1 VLSVAQR
8 QADLASRHS
17 PWRALTLHGLYDLA
31 EARWPER
38 PALIC
43 DERSWTYADL
53 GGWSRRLATG
63 LLNQGLKAGDH
74 VALILGNQP
83 EYVALKIALSRL
95 GTVAVPLNIHGRRS
109 DFRYLLEQSD
119 VTTLITMNRF
129 REIDY
134 LAELDGVLPARLK
147 RLFVLPTDDQPHE
160 GVGAAF
166 AELEADA
173 EAVDL
178 PAIDP
183 FGLVDLIYTS
193 GTTGDPKGVMI
204 SHDMLTRTAFASAY
218 ARAFEDARRIVFALP
233 MFHVFGYV
241 EGMLAAPWAG
251 GAIVPQVRFDAGGF
265 LAACAR
271 HRPTDALL
279 IPAMSLALI
288 DAVRSGAPRPETLR
302 AALASGGR
310 APERLWEEL
319 TDTLGIS
326 EITTGYGMTEVTAS
340 STVTRPDDPA
350 DRLLHSNGRLRDAGP
365 AAAAEPH
372 QRLVHYHVLDPE
384 TGAELP
390 PGAIGHLVARGP
402 GVTRGYYNKP
412 AETAASF
419 TPDGWLLTGD
429 LGTLDAEGY
438 VTLVGRLKESYRC
451 GGEQVL
457 PTEIEDLLTGHP
469 DILAA
474 HVVPLPDERMGE
486 VGVACLVPRA
496 GRSPDLADVDRF
508 ARARLARYKVP
519 RHYLVLDATEVPATA
534 SGRARKHLLA
544 ALAKNRIMSS

>member
-1 VLSVAQR
+1 M
-8 QADLASRHS
+8 
-17 PWRALTLHGLYDLA
+17 TLHGLYDLA
-31 EARWPER
+31 EARWSER
-38 PALIC
+38 PAIIC
-43 DERSWTYADL
+43 DERTWNYADL
-53 GGWSRRLATG
+53 GRWSRRLAAG
-63 LLNQGLKAGDH
+63 LLEQGVRTGDH

-95 GTVAVPLNIHGRRS
+95 GAVAVPLNMHGRRS

-119 VTTLITMNRF
+119 ATMLITLNRF
-129 REIDY
+129 REVDY
-134 LAELDGVLPARLK
+134 LAELDGILPAKLK
-147 RLFVLPTDDQPHE
+147 RLFVLPTDDQPRD

-173 EAVDL
+173 EAVNL
-178 PAIDP
+178 PSIDP
-183 FGLVDLIYTS
+183 HWLVDLIYTS

-218 ARAFEDARRIVFALP
+218 ARAFEDARRIIFALP

-241 EGMLAAPWAG
+241 EGMLAAPWVG
-251 GAIVPQVRFDAGGF
+251 GAIVPQVRFDSGRF

-288 DAVRSGAPRPETLR
+288 DAVRAGAPRPETLR

-310 APERLWEEL
+310 APERLWQEL
-319 TDTLGIS
+319 NDTLGIS

-350 DRLLHSNGRLRDAGP
+350 DRLLNSNGRLRDAGP

-372 QRLVHYHVLDPE
+372 QRLVQYRVLDPE

-390 PGAIGHLVARGP
+390 PGAIGHLVAKGP

-412 AETAASF
+412 AETALSF

-429 LGTLDAEGY
+429 LGTLDADGY

-457 PTEIEDLLTGHP
+457 PTEIEDLLTGHA

-486 VGVACLVPRA
+486 VGVACLVPRP

-519 RHYLVLDATEVPATA
+519 RHYLVLAASEVPATA
-534 SGRARKHLLA
+534 SGRARKHLLT
-544 ALAKNRIMSS
+544 ALAKDRITPP